1 MVKNNK
7 KEKKISRYTVF
18 FITMAVIFTILI
30 VRLLFLQVVMV
41 EEYRE
46 EASKKHYKNV
56 SKVAP
61 RGDIIDRKGEVL
73 ATSKQSYALMF
84 TETPESKEVFFDT
97 MEKVFK
103 ILDENK
109 ISIVDE
115 FPITVEPKF
124 EFKFNAVDEAS
135 KQWME
140 LRFKKDRGFQE
151 DIINKLYKG
160 KSESDLSKA
169 ELQKVDEELLKIT
182 AEEAF
187 NKLFNEYKEQFKKNY
202 EIDIDK
208 KNYSLTD
215 KRRYIIVLDS
225 IKIQSYSGYKPVVIS
240 NSLDKEVAFI
250 FEQLQPDLPG
260 IMVETQPIRNYPNG
274 ELGSAFLGYTA
285 KIDSWEKEKFEEK
298 GYDVSADKVG
308 KVGLEFSFES
318 ILKGTKGQESIEVN
332 KQGRKVKTLGE
343 VEAYPGKTLQ
353 LNIDKNI
360 QSVAER
366 ALDDTM
372 ADLQKQGRRNDVDT
386 TNATR
391 GAAIVMEAKTGKI
404 LALASRPG
412 YDPNI
417 FTLTPEL
424 SSKYF
429 NSDLEKMGKEYIEKR
444 GLTSISGILDENE
457 LSSLSYEQ
465 KVDKLLNRMF
475 SLDTTIENN
484 TKSRQDSYD
493 IFPKPLYNYAT
504 LSLIPPGSVF
514 KPLTGLAGLEEGVID
529 LSTTINDAGEYNK
542 RYSDYKGACWIYNQ
556 SGGSHGSIDIRE
568 ALKVSCNYFFYE
580 VADRLFAKGGEKSSG
595 LDYIAKYAWKFGLGV
610 EPNSNKEPKTG
621 IEIPENF
628 GQVYNYE
635 SSKNKF
641 ANEYVEQIANY
652 LNIGIDSINTT
663 PHYKPIDI
671 RRKNEV
677 GSDKEKSEIA
687 KINEKKTILID
698 AIKEEMKKDVK
709 GKEEEIVPK
718 MEKLL
723 KDLIESVPE
732 FKEKKYTDKDIKNMA
747 IAINYAIADAISNK
761 KSAANAYDAS
771 IGQGMN
777 QFTPLQLTNY
787 MATLVNGGYRYEMQ
801 LVDKIIDPVTG
812 EETVIKPQLL
822 DKFDINPEYLEAI
835 KQGMGDVVSATEG
848 TGATAFTNYPLK
860 HGGKTGSSTFN
871 QNQEEALGRTSYAVF
886 LGFAPFDDPEIVTC
900 VIIFDGGHGGYAGPV
915 VRAIYEEY
923 FKEELLKVEPG
934 YGFMYPETQN
944 NSNQDN
950 TTNNEAT
957 NNNNNENTEN
967 NNQEDTLDQNND
979 NQ

>member
-7 KEKKISRYTVF
+7 KEKKFSRYTVF
-18 FITMAVIFTILI
+18 FIAMAVIFTILI

-61 RGDIIDRKGEVL
+61 RGDIIDKNGQTL

-84 TETPESKEVFFDT
+84 TETPESREVFFDT

-103 ILDENK
+103 TLDENK
-109 ISIVDE
+109 TPIVDE

-124 EFKFNAVDEAS
+124 EFKFNAADEAS
-135 KQWME
+135 RRWME
-140 LRFKKDRGFQE
+140 LRFKKDKGFQ
-151 DIINKLYKG
+151 DDDAIKKLYKG
-160 KSESDLSKA
+160 KSEDQLSEA

-187 NKLFNEYKEQFKKNY
+187 NKLFDEYKEQFKKSY
-202 EIDIDK
+202 DIDIDK
-208 KNYSLTD
+208 KNYSLAD
-215 KRRYIIVLDS
+215 KRRFIIVLDS
-225 IKIQSYSGYKPVVIS
+225 IKMQSYSGYKPVVIS
-240 NSLDKEVAFI
+240 NSLSKDVAFI

-260 IMVETQPIRNYPNG
+260 IMVETQPIRSYPNG

-298 GYDVSADKVG
+298 GYDISSDKVG
-308 KVGLEFSFES
+308 KSGLEYSFES

-343 VEAYPGKTLQ
+343 VEAYPGKTLK

-360 QSVAER
+360 QSAAER

-372 ADLQKQGRRNDVDT
+372 ENLQKQGRVNDVDT

-424 SSKYF
+424 TAKYY
-429 NSDLEKMGKEYIEKR
+429 NSDLAKTGKEYIEKR
-444 GLTSISGILDENE
+444 GLASMSGILSDDD
-457 LSSLSYEQ
+457 LATLSYEQ
-465 KVDKLLNRMF
+465 RVNKLVDKMF
-475 SLDTTIENN
+475 PLDKRIEGN
-484 TKSRQDSYD
+484 TKYREDSYD

-504 LSLIPPGSVF
+504 LSLTPPGSVF
-514 KPLTGLAGLEEGVID
+514 KPLTGFAGLEEGVID
-529 LSTTINDAGEYNK
+529 LTTTIYDDGEYNK
-542 RYSDYKGACWIYNQ
+542 RYSDYQGACWIYNQ
-556 SGGSHGSIDIRE
+556 NGGSHGDVDIRR
-568 ALKVSCNYFFYE
+568 ALEVSCNYFFYD

-610 EPNSNKEPKTG
+610 DKNSNKEPKTG

-641 ANEYVEQIANY
+641 TNEYVDQLAGF
-652 LNIGIDSINTT
+652 LNEGKDSINTE
-663 PHYKPIDI
+663 PHYKPINI
-671 RRKNEV
+671 RRKDEV

-687 KINEKKTILID
+687 KVNEKKTVLID
-698 AIKEEMKKDVK
+698 AIKEEMQKEVK
-709 GKEEEIVPK
+709 GKEQEIVPK

-723 KDLIESVPE
+723 RDLIDSVPE
-732 FKEKKYTDKDIKNMA
+732 LKEKNYTDKDISKMA
-747 IAINYAIADAISNK
+747 IAINYSISDAVSNR

-787 MATLVNGGYRYEMQ
+787 MATLVNGGSRYEMH
-801 LVDKIIDPVTG
+801 LVDSIIDPVTG

-822 DKFDINPEYLEAI
+822 EKFDINPEYLQAMKE
-835 KQGMGDVVSATEG
+835 GMKDVVSSTEG
-848 TGATAFTNYPLK
+848 TGATAFENYPLL
-860 HGGKTGSSTFN
+860 HGGKTGSATFN
-871 QNQEEALGRTSYAVF
+871 NSEDALGRTSYAVY
-886 LGFAPFDDPEIVTC
+886 LGFAPLDDPEIVTC

-923 FKEELLKVEPG
+923 FKEELLKVNPG
-934 YGFMYPETQN
+934 YQFMYPEMQN
-944 NSNQDN
+944 NSNKN
-950 TTNNEAT
+950 NVTNNEV
-957 NNNNNENTEN
+957 EESNT
-967 NNQEDTLDQNND
+967 QEDALDQNTD

>member
-7 KEKKISRYTVF
+7 KESKFSRYTVF
-18 FITMAVIFTILI
+18 FIAMAVIFTILI

-56 SKVAP
+56 SKIAP
-61 RGDIIDRKGEVL
+61 RGDIIDKNGQIL

-84 TETPESKEVFFDT
+84 TETPESREVFFDT

-103 ILDENK
+103 VLDENK
-109 ISIVDE
+109 TSIVDE
-115 FPITVEPKF
+115 FPIAVEPKF
-124 EFKFNAVDEAS
+124 EFKFNAADEAS
-135 KQWME
+135 RRWME
-140 LRFKKDRGFQE
+140 LRFKKDRGFQDE
-151 DIINKLYKG
+151 IIKKLYSG
-160 KSESDLSKA
+160 KSEDQLSKA
-169 ELQKVDEELLKIT
+169 ELQKVEEELLKIT
-182 AEEAF
+182 AEEAL
-187 NKLFNEYKEQFKKNY
+187 NKLFNEYKEEFKKNY
-202 EIDIDK
+202 EIDIDE
-208 KNYSLTD
+208 KNYSLSD

-225 IKIQSYSGYKPVVIS
+225 IKMQSYSGYKPVVIS
-240 NSLDKEVAFI
+240 NSLNKDVAFI

-260 IMVETQPIRNYPNG
+260 IMVETQPIRSYPNG

-285 KIDSWEKEKFEEK
+285 KIDSWEQEKFEEK
-298 GYDVSADKVG
+298 GYDVSSDKVG
-308 KVGLEFSFES
+308 KAGLEYSFES

-343 VEAYPGKTLQ
+343 VEAYPGKTLK
-353 LNIDKNI
+353 LNIDKNL
-360 QSVAER
+360 QSAAER

-372 ADLQKQGRRNDVDT
+372 EKLQKQGRANDVDS

-424 SSKYF
+424 TAKYY
-429 NSDLEKMGKEYIEKR
+429 NSDLKKMGKEYIEKR
-444 GLTSISGILDENE
+444 GLASMSGILSDND
-457 LSSLSYEQ
+457 LATLSYDQ
-465 KVDKLLNRMF
+465 RVNKLLDKMF
-475 SLDTTIENN
+475 PLDKRIEGN
-484 TKSRQDSYD
+484 TKYREDSYD

-514 KPLTGLAGLEEGVID
+514 KPLTGFAGLEEGVID
-529 LSTTINDAGEYNK
+529 LTTTIYDDGEYNK
-542 RYSDYKGACWIYNQ
+542 RYSDYHGACWIYNQ
-556 SGGSHGSIDIRE
+556 NGGSHGYVDIRK
-568 ALKVSCNYFFYE
+568 ALEVSCNYFFYD

-610 EPNSNKEPKTG
+610 DKNSNKEPKTG

-641 ANEYVEQIANY
+641 TNEYVDQLAGF
-652 LNIGIDSINTT
+652 LNEGKDSINTE
-663 PHYKPIDI
+663 PHYKPINI
-671 RRKNEV
+671 RKKDEV

-687 KINEKKTILID
+687 KVNEKKTILID
-698 AIKEEMKKDVK
+698 AIKEEMQKEVK
-709 GKEEEIVPK
+709 GKEQEIVPK

-723 KDLIESVPE
+723 RDLIDSVPE
-732 FKEKKYTDKDIKNMA
+732 FKEKNYTDKDISNMA
-747 IAINYAIADAISNK
+747 IAINYSISDAVSNR

-787 MATLVNGGYRYEMQ
+787 MATLVNGGSRYEMH
-801 LVDKIIDPVTG
+801 LVDSIIDPVTG

-822 DKFDINPEYLEAI
+822 EKIDINPEYLQAMKE
-835 KQGMGDVVSATEG
+835 GMKDVVSSTEG
-848 TGATAFTNYPLK
+848 TGATAFEGYPLT
-860 HGGKTGSSTFN
+860 HGGKTGSATFN
-871 QNQEEALGRTSYAVF
+871 NNEDALGRTSYAVY
-886 LGFAPFDDPEIVTC
+886 LGFAPLDDPEIVTC
-900 VIIFDGGHGGYAGPV
+900 VVIFDGGHGGYAGPV

-923 FKEELLKVEPG
+923 FKEELLKVSPG
-934 YGFMYPETQN
+934 YQFMYPETQN
-944 NSNQDN
+944 NSNKNN
-950 TTNNEAT
+950 TTDNKT
-957 NNNNNENTEN
+957 TNNNENTEN
-967 NNQEDTLDQNND
+967 NNQEDTLDQNN
-979 NQ
+979 NE

>member
-7 KEKKISRYTVF
+7 KEKKFSRYTVF
-18 FITMAVIFTILI
+18 FIAMAVIFTILI

-61 RGDIIDRKGEVL
+61 RGNIIDKNGQIL

-84 TETPESKEVFFDT
+84 TETPESREVFFDT

-103 ILDENK
+103 VLDENK
-109 ISIVDE
+109 TPIVDE

-124 EFKFNAVDEAS
+124 EFKFNAADEAS
-135 KQWME
+135 RRWME
-140 LRFKKDRGFQE
+140 LRFKKDKGFQ
-151 DIINKLYKG
+151 DDDAIKKLYKG
-160 KSESDLSKA
+160 KSEDQLSEA

-187 NKLFNEYKEQFKKNY
+187 NKLFDEYKEQFKKSY
-202 EIDIDK
+202 DIDIDK
-208 KNYSLTD
+208 KNYSLAD
-215 KRRYIIVLDS
+215 KRRFIIVLDS
-225 IKIQSYSGYKPVVIS
+225 IKMQSYSGYKPVVIS
-240 NSLDKEVAFI
+240 NSLNKDVAFI

-260 IMVETQPIRNYPNG
+260 IMVETQPIRSYPNG

-298 GYDVSADKVG
+298 GYDISSDKVG
-308 KVGLEFSFES
+308 KAGLEYSFES

-343 VEAYPGKTLQ
+343 VEAYPGKTLK

-360 QSVAER
+360 QSAAER

-372 ADLQKQGRRNDVDT
+372 ENLQKQGRVNDVDT

-424 SSKYF
+424 TAKYY
-429 NSDLEKMGKEYIEKR
+429 NSDLAKTGKEYIEKR
-444 GLTSISGILDENE
+444 GLASMSGILSDND
-457 LSSLSYEQ
+457 LATLSYEQ
-465 KVDKLLNRMF
+465 RVNKLVDKMF
-475 SLDTTIENN
+475 PLDKRIEGN
-484 TKSRQDSYD
+484 TKYREDSYD

-504 LSLIPPGSVF
+504 LSLTPPGSVF
-514 KPLTGLAGLEEGVID
+514 KPLTGFAGLEEGVID
-529 LSTTINDAGEYNK
+529 LTTTIYDDGEYNK
-542 RYSDYKGACWIYNQ
+542 RYSDYQGACWIYNQ
-556 SGGSHGSIDIRE
+556 NGGSHGDVDIRR
-568 ALKVSCNYFFYE
+568 ALEVSCNYFFYD
-580 VADRLFAKGGEKSSG
+580 VADRLFAKGGDKSSG

-610 EPNSNKEPKTG
+610 DKNSNKEPKTG

-641 ANEYVEQIANY
+641 TNEYVDQLAGF
-652 LNIGIDSINTT
+652 LNEGKDSINTE
-663 PHYKPIDI
+663 PHYKPINI
-671 RRKNEV
+671 RRKDEV

-687 KINEKKTILID
+687 KVNEKKTVLID
-698 AIKEEMKKDVK
+698 AIKEEMQKEVK
-709 GKEEEIVPK
+709 GKEQEIVPK

-723 KDLIESVPE
+723 RDLIDSVPE
-732 FKEKKYTDKDIKNMA
+732 FKEENYTDKDISNMA
-747 IAINYAIADAISNK
+747 IAINYSISDAVSNR

-787 MATLVNGGYRYEMQ
+787 MATLVNGGSRYEMR
-801 LVDKIIDPVTG
+801 LVDSIIDPVTG

-822 DKFDINPEYLEAI
+822 EKFDINPEYLQAMKE
-835 KQGMGDVVSATEG
+835 GMKDVVSSTEG
-848 TGATAFTNYPLK
+848 TGATAFENYPLL
-860 HGGKTGSSTFN
+860 HGGKTGSATFN
-871 QNQEEALGRTSYAVF
+871 NSEDALGRTSYAVY
-886 LGFAPFDDPEIVTC
+886 LGFAPLDDPEIVTC

-923 FKEELLKVEPG
+923 FKEELLKQNPG
-934 YGFMYPETQN
+934 YQFMYPEMQN
-944 NSNQDN
+944 NSNKN
-950 TTNNEAT
+950 NATNNEA
-957 NNNNNENTEN
+957 EEN
-967 NNQEDTLDQNND
+967 NPQEDALNQNTD

>member
-7 KEKKISRYTVF
+7 KEKKFSRYTVF
-18 FITMAVIFTILI
+18 FIAMAVIFTIL
-30 VRLLFLQVVMV
+30 VARLLFLQVVMV

-61 RGDIIDRKGEVL
+61 RGDIKDRNGQIL

-84 TETPESKEVFFDT
+84 TETTESKEVFFDT

-103 ILDENK
+103 VLDENK
-109 ISIVDE
+109 TPIVDE

-124 EFKFNAVDEAS
+124 EFKFNAADEAS
-135 KQWME
+135 RRWME
-140 LRFKKDRGFQE
+140 LRFKKDKGFQDDDE
-151 DIINKLYKG
+151 IKKLYKG
-160 KSESDLSKA
+160 KSEDQLSKA
-169 ELQKVDEELLKIT
+169 ELQNIEEELLKIT

-187 NKLFNEYKEQFKKNY
+187 NKLFDEYKEQFKKNY
-202 EIDIDK
+202 DIDIDK
-208 KNYSLTD
+208 KNYSLAD
-215 KRRYIIVLDS
+215 KRRFIIVLDS
-225 IKIQSYSGYKPVVIS
+225 IKMQSYSGYKPVVIS
-240 NSLDKEVAFI
+240 NSLNKDVAFI

-260 IMVETQPIRNYPNG
+260 IMVETQPIRSYPNG

-285 KIDSWEKEKFEEK
+285 KIDSWEQEKFEEK
-298 GYDVSADKVG
+298 GYDISSDKVG
-308 KVGLEFSFES
+308 KAGLEFSFES

-343 VEAYPGKTLQ
+343 VEAYPGKTLK

-360 QSVAER
+360 QSVAEK

-372 ADLQKQGRRNDVDT
+372 EDLQKKGRVNDVDT

-391 GAAIVMEAKTGKI
+391 GLAIVMEAKTGKL
-404 LALASRPG
+404 LALTSRPG

-424 SSKYF
+424 TAKYY

-444 GLTSISGILDENE
+444 GLASMSGILSDDDLAN
-457 LSSLSYEQ
+457 LSYEQ
-465 KVDKLLNRMF
+465 RVNKLVNIMFPLDKR
-475 SLDTTIENN
+475 IEGN
-484 TKSRQDSYD
+484 TKYREDSYD
-493 IFPKPLYNYAT
+493 IFPKSLYNYAT

-529 LSTTINDAGEYNK
+529 LTTTIYDDGEYNK
-542 RYSDYKGACWIYNQ
+542 RYPSYQGACWIYNQ
-556 SGGSHGSIDIRE
+556 NGGSHGSIDIRE
-568 ALKVSCNYFFYE
+568 ALKVSCNYFFYD

-610 EPNSNKEPKTG
+610 DKNSNKEPKTG

-641 ANEYVEQIANY
+641 TNEYIDQLADF
-652 LNIGIDSINTT
+652 LNQGTDSINTV
-663 PHYKPIDI
+663 PHYKPINI
-671 RRKNEV
+671 RRKDEV

-687 KINEKKTILID
+687 KVNEKKTVLID
-698 AIKEEMKKDVK
+698 AIKEEMQKEVK
-709 GKEEEIVPK
+709 GKEQDIVPK

-723 KDLIESVPE
+723 RDLIDSFPE
-732 FKEKKYTDKDIKNMA
+732 FKEKNYTDKDISNMA
-747 IAINYAIADAISNK
+747 IAINYSISDAVSNR
-761 KSAANAYDAS
+761 KSAANAYDAA

-787 MATLVNGGYRYEMQ
+787 MATLVNGGSRYEMH
-801 LVDKIIDPVTG
+801 LVDSIIDPVTE
-812 EETVIKPQLL
+812 EETVIEPQLL
-822 DKFDINPEYLEAI
+822 EKFDINPEYLQAMKE
-835 KQGMGDVVSATEG
+835 GMKDVVSSTEG
-848 TGATAFTNYPLK
+848 TGATAFENYPLP
-860 HGGKTGSSTFN
+860 HGGKTGSSNFTSDPKK
-871 QNQEEALGRTSYAVF
+871 EDALGRTSYAVY
-886 LGFAPFDDPEIVTC
+886 LGFAPLDDPEIVTC

-923 FKEELLKVEPG
+923 FKEELLKVNPG
-934 YGFMYPETQN
+934 YQFMYPETQN
-944 NSNQDN
+944 NSNKN
-950 TTNNEAT
+950 NATNNEA
-957 NNNNNENTEN
+957 EEN
-967 NNQEDTLDQNND
+967 NPQEDALDQNND